1 MPTYTIQNNNTDK
14 AYKELVGILQNY
26 CRGGNKNIASI
37 ARKDMI
43 IGLLLGLLGLL
54 PIDAMAEVD
63 LSASYIKQAKALK
76 LAQQPAWLN
85 LLHYKSNA
93 WGSLISQADDTKFF
107 MAETGAENA
116 QAELEAD
123 LRGFFSTVDVESNKH
138 QVKKHPQCRFP
149 ARLHWLNQQLN
160 FADSLPKAD
169 CENFNEWKQ
178 QWNATQVTLL
188 FPSMYLGNPAS
199 MFGHTFIRFDTE
211 GKSQLLSPTLSY
223 AAASD
228 ENDSLIVFSLKGI
241 FGGYAGRFSMQPYY
255 ETLREYSDIEQ
266 RDIWEYK
273 LNLTQVETAQL
284 IRHLWEVSGVHF
296 DYFFLRE
303 NCAFRLLALLDVARE
318 GIDMSLTTHPIY
330 AIPVD
335 TVRDIQQAGLIEDK
349 KYRPATHN
357 KIKQMA
363 EQMDLASRSAA
374 FSIVD
379 QSQSIKELS
388 INLSEVQQTQALELV
403 SEILGQEKVVN
414 QELQMQVLSARSQL
428 SVETSE
434 VTFSAISPETSH
446 DSSRWNIG
454 LGESD
459 KKRFYEIGLRLN
471 FHDALDPIQGF
482 PEGVS
487 IDILEPQ
494 FRWYEDTEQLKLEDI
509 NIFSMQSI
517 SAIEKWSAP
526 ISKKISFQL
535 NKRNF
540 INADREHV
548 FEAQVAAGYAKDIKS
563 ILFYA
568 LANGRLDYA
577 TVLENNHASYVGIDL
592 GFIWGFNVFGIDTQS
607 QLVAQ
612 NFQQLSGEQ
621 GDVQSIEF
629 GMQFGVTKNSGL
641 RMEYKKDDFTVLKIE
656 EIKLSYMT
664 YF

>member
-37 ARKDMI
+37 ARKDVI
-43 IGLLLGLLGLL
+43 IGLLLSLLGFL
-54 PIDAMAEVD
+54 PINAMAEAD
-63 LSASYIKQAKALK
+63 LPASYIKQAMTLK
-76 LAQQPAWLN
+76 LAQQPGWLN

-123 LRGFFSTVDVESNKH
+123 LRGFFSAVDTAGNIAQIKR
-138 QVKKHPQCRFP
+138 HPQCRFP

-160 FADSLPKAD
+160 FADSLPKIE
-169 CENFNEWKQ
+169 CSKFNEWKQ
-178 QWNATQVTLL
+178 QWNATQITLL

-211 GKSQLLSPTLSY
+211 GKSPLLSPTLSY

-228 ENDSLIVFSLKGI
+228 KNDSLIVFSLKGI

-335 TVRDIQQAGLIEDK
+335 TVRDIQQAGLVEDK

-357 KIKQMA
+357 KIKQIA
-363 EQMDLASRSAA
+363 AQMDQSSRSAA
-374 FSIVD
+374 LSIVD
-379 QSQSIKELS
+379 QSLSIKALS
-388 INLSEVQQTQALELV
+388 KNLSEVQQAEVLELV
-403 SEILGQEKVVN
+403 NEILGQEKIVN

-428 SVETSE
+428 PVKTSE
-434 VTFSAISPETSH
+434 IKFSAISPEESH
-446 DSSRWNIG
+446 DSARWNVGIG
-454 LGESD
+454 EYENE
-459 KKRFYEIGLRLN
+459 RFYEIGLRLN

-487 IDILEPQ
+487 INVLEPQ
-494 FRWYEDTEQLKLEDI
+494 FRWYENTEQLKLEGI
-509 NIFSMQSI
+509 NVFSMQSI
-517 SAIEKWSAP
+517 SAVEEWSAP
-526 ISKKISFQL
+526 LSKKISFQL
-535 NKRNF
+535 NKRSF
-540 INADREHV
+540 FNADREHV
-548 FEAQVAAGYAKDIKS
+548 FEAQVAAGYAKNIKN

-577 TVLENNHASYVGIDL
+577 SVLEKNHASYAGIDL
-592 GFIWGFNVFGIDTQS
+592 GFIWGFNVFGINAQS

-612 NFQQLSGEQ
+612 NFQQLSGEI
-621 GDVQSIEF
+621 GDVQSI
-629 GMQFGVTKNSGL
+629 QFGLQFDVTRNSGL
-641 RMEYKKDDFTVLKIE
+641 RMEYKKDDFTLLKIE
-656 EIKLSYMT
+656 EIKLSYLT

>member
-1 MPTYTIQNNNTDK
+1 
-14 AYKELVGILQNY
+14 
-26 CRGGNKNIASI
+26 
-37 ARKDMI
+37 MI
-43 IGLLLGLLGLL
+43 IGLLLGLLSFL
-54 PIDAMAEVD
+54 PINAMAGAD
-63 LSASYIKQAKALK
+63 LSASYIQRAKTLK
-76 LAQQPAWLN
+76 LAQQSAWLN

-93 WGSLISQADDTKFF
+93 WGSLLSQADDAKFF

-116 QAELEAD
+116 QAELAAN
-123 LRGFFSTVDVESNKH
+123 LRGFFSELDAQGSTA
-138 QVKKHPQCRFP
+138 QIKKHPQCRFP
-149 ARLHWLNQQLN
+149 ARLHWLNQQLG
-160 FADSLPKAD
+160 FADLLPKVD
-169 CENFNEWKQ
+169 CAKFHEWQQ
-178 QWNATQVTLL
+178 QWNATQITLL

-199 MFGHTFIRFDTE
+199 MFGHTFIRFDTQ

-273 LNLTQVETAQL
+273 LNLTPAETAQL

-335 TVRDIQQAGLIEDK
+335 TVRDIQQAGLVEDK

-363 EQMDLASRSAA
+363 EQMSLSSRSAA

-379 QSQSIKELS
+379 QSLSIKDLS
-388 INLSEVQQTQALELV
+388 INLNEFQQAETLELV
-403 SEILGQEKVVN
+403 NEILGQEKVVN
-414 QELQMQVLSARSQL
+414 QQFQMQVLSARSQL
-428 SVETSE
+428 PVKTSE
-434 VTFSAISPETSH
+434 VKFSAISPETSH
-446 DSSRWNIG
+446 DSARWNIG
-454 LGESD
+454 LGEYENQQ
-459 KKRFYEIGLRLN
+459 FYEIGLRLN
-471 FHDALDPIQGF
+471 FHDALDPARGF

-487 IDILEPQ
+487 INILEPQ
-494 FRWYEDTEQLKLEDI
+494 FRWYEDAEQLKLENID
-509 NIFSMQSI
+509 IFSMQSI
-517 SAIEKWSAP
+517 SAIEKWSSP
-526 ISKKISFQL
+526 ISKKISLQI

-548 FEAQVAAGYAKDIKS
+548 FEAQLAAGYAKKIQS
-563 ILFYA
+563 ILFYG
-568 LANGRLDYA
+568 LLNGRLDYA
-577 TVLENNHASYVGIDL
+577 SVLDNNHASYAGLDV
-592 GFIWGFNVFGIDTQS
+592 GFIWGFNVFGINVQS
-607 QLVAQ
+607 QFVAQ
-612 NFQQLSGEQ
+612 NFQRLSGEQ
-621 GDVQSIEF
+621 GDLQSI
-629 GMQFGVTKNSGL
+629 QFGLQFDVTRDSGL
-641 RMEYKKDDFTVLKIE
+641 RMEYKKEDYSVLEIE
-656 EIKLSYMT
+656 EIKLSYLS

>member
-1 MPTYTIQNNNTDK
+1 
-14 AYKELVGILQNY
+14 LVGILQNY

-43 IGLLLGLLGLL
+43 IGLLLGLLGIL
-54 PIDAMAEVD
+54 PVNAMAEAD
-63 LSASYIKQAKALK
+63 LPASYIKEAKALK

-93 WGSLISQADDTKFF
+93 WGSLISQADDAKFF
-107 MAETGAENA
+107 MAEAGAENA

-123 LRGFFSTVDVESNKH
+123 LRGFFSSVDAESNTA
-138 QVKKHPQCRFP
+138 QANNHPQCRFP
-149 ARLHWLNQQLN
+149 ARLNWLNQQLN
-160 FADSLPKAD
+160 FADFLPKVE
-169 CENFNEWKQ
+169 CIKFNGWKK
-178 QWNATQVTLL
+178 QWNATQITLL

-199 MFGHTFIRFDTE
+199 MFGHTFIRFDTA

-228 ENDSLIVFSLKGI
+228 KNDSLIVFSWKGI

-273 LNLTQVETAQL
+273 LNLTQAETAQL
-284 IRHLWEVSGVHF
+284 IRHLWEVGGVHF

-363 EQMDLASRSAA
+363 KQMDLASRSAA

-379 QSQSIKELS
+379 QSLSIKELS

-403 SEILGQEKVVN
+403 NEILGQEKVVN

-434 VTFSAISPETSH
+434 VAFSTISPETSH
-446 DSSRWNIG
+446 DSARWNIG
-454 LGESD
+454 LGEYD
-459 KKRFYEIGLRLN
+459 DQQFYEIGLRLN
-471 FHDALDPIQGF
+471 FHDALDPVRGF

-487 IDILEPQ
+487 INILEPQ
-494 FRWYEDTEQLKLEDI
+494 FRWYEETEKLKLEDI
-509 NIFSMQSI
+509 NMFSMQSI

-526 ISKKISFQL
+526 LSKKISFQF

-540 INADREHV
+540 INGDREHV
-548 FEAQVAAGYAKDIKS
+548 LEAQVAVGYAKDIKN
-563 ILFYA
+563 ILFYT

-577 TVLENNHASYVGIDL
+577 SVLENNHASYAGIDV
-592 GFIWGFNVFGIDTQS
+592 GFIWDFNVFGINAQS
-607 QLVAQ
+607 QLIAQ

-621 GDVQSIEF
+621 GDVQSI
-629 GMQFGVTKNSGL
+629 QFGIQFDVTRDSGL
-641 RMEYKKDDFTVLKIE
+641 RMEYTKEDYSKLEIE
-656 EIKLSYMT
+656 EIKLSYLT